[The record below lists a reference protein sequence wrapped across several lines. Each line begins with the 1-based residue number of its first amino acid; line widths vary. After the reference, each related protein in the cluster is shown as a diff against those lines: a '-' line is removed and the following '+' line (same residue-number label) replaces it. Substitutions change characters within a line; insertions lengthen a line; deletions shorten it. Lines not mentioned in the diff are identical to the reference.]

1 MKCSH
6 PAEVST
12 DWVFGYGSLIW
23 NPEFEFEQAHLA
35 RAWGYHRAFCV
46 RSTRYRGTP
55 ERPGVVLG
63 LDRGGSCIGVA
74 YRLAPASRANA
85 IERLF
90 AREIPDPA
98 ASIYLARQIT
108 VELPD
113 NSRVQA
119 LTFVADRSRVSY
131 QRLSDP
137 EVLERLHAC
146 QGQRGP
152 NREYAINTWDA
163 LRQRGVHD
171 DRLLRYVRQLLS
183 DAPAAPAN
191 GPATRGPNQAATGD
205 PSQG

>member
-1 MKCSH
+1 MVCMH
-6 PAEVST
+6 PTSVFV

-23 NPEFEFEQAHLA
+23 NPEIEFE
-35 RAWGYHRAFCV
+35 RAELGRVHGYHRSFCI
-46 RSTRYRGTP
+46 RSTIYRGTP
-55 ERPGVVLG
+55 TQPGLVLG

-137 EVLERLHAC
+137 EVLDRLHAC
-146 QGQRGP
+146 HGQRGP

-171 DRLLRYVRQLLS
+171 DRLLRYVRQLLR
-183 DAPAAPAN
+183 DAPDAAAN
-191 GPATRGPNQAATGD
+191 GAAAGDPNQA
-205 PSQG
+205 

>member
-171 DRLLRYVRQLLS
+171 DRLLRYVRQLLR
-183 DAPAAPAN
+183 DAPDATAN
-191 GPATRGPNQAATGD
+191 GAAAGDPNQA
-205 PSQG
+205 

>member
-6 PAEVST
+6 PAEVSA

-23 NPEFEFEQAHLA
+23 NPEFEFAQAHLA

-63 LDRGGSCIGVA
+63 LDRGGSCVGVA
-74 YRLAPASRANA
+74 YRLAPASRTHA

-113 NSRVQA
+113 SSRVQA
-119 LTFVADRSRVSY
+119 LTFVADRTRVSY

-146 QGQRGP
+146 HGQRGP

-171 DRLLRYVRQLLS
+171 DRLLRYVRQLLR
-183 DAPAAPAN
+183 DAPEAAVNRPEPGDA
-191 GPATRGPNQAATGD
+191 AQA
-205 PSQG
+205 